1 MFKFMSTLF
10 GDKPSEVA
18 PTEQSEQPSIVSTAP
33 APHPVVPS
41 ECIAP
46 PIHRGNS
53 PKTTTARDRSEVHV
67 EISSPLSPPI
77 QVGHAVY
84 SSSDD
89 TLSRSHYG
97 GFSSGDSYDSY
108 DSYDSSS
115 SCSSSDSGSTG
126 SGDSD

>member
-1 MFKFMSTLF
+1 MFKFMSTLL

-18 PTEQSEQPSIVSTAP
+18 PTEKSEQPSIVSTAP
-33 APHPVVPS
+33 APHPVVLS

-89 TLSRSHYG
+89 TLSHSHYG
-97 GFSSGDSYDSY
+97 GFSSGDSYDS
-108 DSYDSSS
+108 SS
-115 SCSSSDSGSTG
+115 SCSASDSGSTG